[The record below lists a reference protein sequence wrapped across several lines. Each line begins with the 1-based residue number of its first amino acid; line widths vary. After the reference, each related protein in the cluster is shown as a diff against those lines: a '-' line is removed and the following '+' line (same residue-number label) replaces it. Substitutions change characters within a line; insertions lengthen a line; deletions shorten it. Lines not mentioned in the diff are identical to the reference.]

1 MEKSVKEYF
10 KKFYNMEPYLYISE
24 DEWQMI
30 MNTSW
35 EKEDVV
41 EALAGFIRTKIPIKP
56 SKSPAACK

>member
-41 EALAGFIRTKIPIKP
+41 EA
-56 SKSPAACK
+56 